1 MSCWRRGE
9 VDSVQIQSLC
19 GEISSGGGTWWGA
32 RVRCSTELRTFRILT
47 SCDFPLFM
55 ALLSLFPSRSA
66 SMAHSRS
73 VFCSAIAS
81 SRTRPLRKATTPT
94 SSSIEAQRP
103 LVYRELA
110 ARGFAGSLR
119 WKVQGARES
128 LLDGAGGCAPVAL
141 DLAEAICLCFCCL
154 NFCCSAAAD
163 WLLTREFP
171 SDVKGNSEGRYN
183 T

>member
-73 VFCSAIAS
+73 VFCSAIAFEQDS
-81 SRTRPLRKATTPT
+81 PPPQSHDSDFEQYRSSKTARVSRTRR
-94 SSSIEAQRP
+94 SRF
-103 LVYRELA
+103 
-110 ARGFAGSLR
+110 RGFTPPEGSR
-119 WKVQGARES
+119 RARVTPRRRGRMCARRS
-128 LLDGAGGCAPVAL
+128 RPCGGNLSVLLL
-141 DLAEAICLCFCCL
+141 FEF
-154 NFCCSAAAD
+154 FCSAAAVTGC
-163 WLLTREFP
+163 WFP
-171 SDVKGNSEGRYN
+171 DSHIPV
-183 T
+183 

>member
-1 MSCWRRGE
+1 MLDGAAYLQNLDQLRLSAVHGTLE
-9 VDSVQIQSLC
+9 LVPEPLC
-19 GEISSGGGTWWGA
+19 LHGA
-32 RVRCSTELRTFRILT
+32 LALGLLLRHRVG
-47 SCDFPLFM
+47 
-55 ALLSLFPSRSA
+55 
-66 SMAHSRS
+66 
-73 VFCSAIAS
+73 
-81 SRTRPLRKATTPT
+81 RTRPLRKATTPT

-171 SDVKGNSEGRYN
+171 SDVKGNSEGR
-183 T
+183 